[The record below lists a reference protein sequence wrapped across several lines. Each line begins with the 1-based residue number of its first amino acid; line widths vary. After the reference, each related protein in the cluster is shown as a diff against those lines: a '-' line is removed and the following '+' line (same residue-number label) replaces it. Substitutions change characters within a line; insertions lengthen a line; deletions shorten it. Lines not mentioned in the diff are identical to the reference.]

1 MYFNMR
7 ERQILEI
14 LLKNQNVP
22 IRIYDMAQ
30 HLAVSSRTIHR
41 ELKSLEK
48 SLATLDTE
56 LIRQKNKGVFIK
68 TSETGQKKLKH
79 ILNNDAPMDLTL
91 EEQKVILL
99 YALIQSSEP
108 LKQWGLASEIGT
120 SLQQLSKV
128 LDALEKDLNQFNI
141 QLERTRGVGIAI
153 HGSEMHKRELLSQL
167 MMERLDSLSVYS
179 VIKNHFVFQ
188 SLTHERL
195 PLMDMKE
202 IFQIERVLMDDL
214 DALPYTLTESSYLG
228 LIVHIALS
236 VERMKHKQFVSIDM
250 SVMSDVQ
257 QTLEYEVAESIA
269 ERLSHIYSIT
279 LDEAETSFIAI
290 HLQSA
295 KRKHEKESAFVMGTT
310 ASIQQLVDAVE
321 QSMQIE
327 FSNRKELI
335 EGLSLHIKPALN
347 RIQYRIETHNPMTER
362 IQSSYSLIFEAV
374 TKAVKTIWPS
384 ITFPVH
390 EIAFLVLHFGG
401 AIQTIKQT
409 KHVLV
414 VCSSGVGTSRI
425 LANRLTESFPMIDE
439 IKQASVSDLKT
450 LPLETFD
457 AIISTV
463 ELDIPEPYL
472 TVNPLLPE
480 HELAQTSAFL
490 HDQFNTEMKKPVQY
504 AHATSHT
511 SQNVIRHKLEI
522 MHYSLDIA
530 ENFESHTLKNGKSW
544 EHQLANLLASKQ
556 VIKSNEVSA
565 FAQLLIARH
574 AKQSFDL
581 SPYPI
586 AIPHLIDE
594 RIERPFLAMVHLEK
608 PVMMQHTEVYLLL
621 CAFLPHPTHLRPL
634 VSEIYST
641 FTHHLDDWQ
650 NAQPSHSTVEQLVQ
664 SEVFKFIQNL

>member
-179 VIKNHFVFQ
+179 VIENHFVFQ

-335 EGLSLHIKPALN
+335 
-347 RIQYRIETHNPMTER
+347 
-362 IQSSYSLIFEAV
+362 
-374 TKAVKTIWPS
+374 
-384 ITFPVH
+384 
-390 EIAFLVLHFGG
+390 
-401 AIQTIKQT
+401 
-409 KHVLV
+409 
-414 VCSSGVGTSRI
+414 
-425 LANRLTESFPMIDE
+425 
-439 IKQASVSDLKT
+439 
-450 LPLETFD
+450 
-457 AIISTV
+457 
-463 ELDIPEPYL
+463 
-472 TVNPLLPE
+472 
-480 HELAQTSAFL
+480 
-490 HDQFNTEMKKPVQY
+490 
-504 AHATSHT
+504 
-511 SQNVIRHKLEI
+511 
-522 MHYSLDIA
+522 
-530 ENFESHTLKNGKSW
+530 
-544 EHQLANLLASKQ
+544 
-556 VIKSNEVSA
+556 
-565 FAQLLIARH
+565 
-574 AKQSFDL
+574 
-581 SPYPI
+581 
-586 AIPHLIDE
+586 
-594 RIERPFLAMVHLEK
+594 
-608 PVMMQHTEVYLLL
+608 
-621 CAFLPHPTHLRPL
+621 
-634 VSEIYST
+634 
-641 FTHHLDDWQ
+641 
-650 NAQPSHSTVEQLVQ
+650 
-664 SEVFKFIQNL
+664 

>member
-179 VIKNHFVFQ
+179 VIENHFVFQ

-257 QTLEYEVAESIA
+257 
-269 ERLSHIYSIT
+269 
-279 LDEAETSFIAI
+279 
-290 HLQSA
+290 
-295 KRKHEKESAFVMGTT
+295 
-310 ASIQQLVDAVE
+310 
-321 QSMQIE
+321 
-327 FSNRKELI
+327 
-335 EGLSLHIKPALN
+335 
-347 RIQYRIETHNPMTER
+347 
-362 IQSSYSLIFEAV
+362 
-374 TKAVKTIWPS
+374 
-384 ITFPVH
+384 
-390 EIAFLVLHFGG
+390 
-401 AIQTIKQT
+401 
-409 KHVLV
+409 
-414 VCSSGVGTSRI
+414 
-425 LANRLTESFPMIDE
+425 
-439 IKQASVSDLKT
+439 
-450 LPLETFD
+450 
-457 AIISTV
+457 
-463 ELDIPEPYL
+463 
-472 TVNPLLPE
+472 
-480 HELAQTSAFL
+480 
-490 HDQFNTEMKKPVQY
+490 
-504 AHATSHT
+504 
-511 SQNVIRHKLEI
+511 
-522 MHYSLDIA
+522 
-530 ENFESHTLKNGKSW
+530 
-544 EHQLANLLASKQ
+544 
-556 VIKSNEVSA
+556 
-565 FAQLLIARH
+565 
-574 AKQSFDL
+574 
-581 SPYPI
+581 
-586 AIPHLIDE
+586 
-594 RIERPFLAMVHLEK
+594 
-608 PVMMQHTEVYLLL
+608 
-621 CAFLPHPTHLRPL
+621 
-634 VSEIYST
+634 
-641 FTHHLDDWQ
+641 
-650 NAQPSHSTVEQLVQ
+650 
-664 SEVFKFIQNL
+664 